1 MFIMYKILAVS
12 CISFLLSLALKVEC
26 RSAPS
31 HHTLHVGS
39 DNIPRASSIGHH
51 HHQHHHTNLTHDKHS
66 SADDP
71 TEELVMNQEN
81 SDKSATAG
89 TDADVAQHQIVKR
102 STDADISVEKEN
114 TVTIDWKSLM
124 VTLSEI
130 IRKLF
135 EFVSN
140 TFKKLQERL
149 LQAFVPFFPSADHLG
164 HPAVVTSASVD
175 WRSAG
180 TTLFN
185 TLVKFQ
191 HLRKNE
197 VW

>member
-1 MFIMYKILAVS
+1 MNKVLAVS
-12 CISFLLSLALKVEC
+12 CISVLLSLALKVEC

-39 DNIPRASSIGHH
+39 DNIPRASSIGHQH
-51 HHQHHHTNLTHDKHS
+51 HHHHTNLKHDKHS
-66 SADDP
+66 TADDP

-81 SDKSATAG
+81 SDKSAAAG

-102 STDADISVEKEN
+102 STDANISVEKEN

-164 HPAVVTSASVD
+164 HPAVVRGTSASVD